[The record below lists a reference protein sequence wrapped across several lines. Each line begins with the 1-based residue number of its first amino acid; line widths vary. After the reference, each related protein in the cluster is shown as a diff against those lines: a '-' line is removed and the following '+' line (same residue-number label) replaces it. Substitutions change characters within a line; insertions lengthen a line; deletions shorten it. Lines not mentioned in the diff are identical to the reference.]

1 MADTSNLTQFLTDVA
16 NAIKSKKSITD
27 KIPAANFD
35 TEIKSIETGI
45 DTSDATASEKDIVKG
60 KTAYAN
66 GSKLTGTIEALAS
79 IKRLE
84 CTVSIPDGTLQL
96 ASPYSGTQNP
106 YFPTVGVLDTNAYQI
121 IVKIDEIYYLITSS
135 QPMNYQYYENA
146 GTSNFWNIRNGK
158 QYKLVNGQWVSNS
171 IHGVT
176 YETNRTIW
184 YNGKWDD
191 IIQGAN
197 YDIPYTTNQSQI
209 WYAKN
214 TDIGTVDSAFV
225 NLDTQLILSAPEG
238 NVANTIGLTADKII
252 KGNTI
257 LGVEGTAE
265 SSENLQEQLD
275 AQDTIIKELQTSLD
289 NKASSTDIKPNI
301 FMQLTEPVKKE
312 GIWFKAD
319 KPVDHIIMDT
329 NIIEGGNWD
338 TINEYPDLPVEVYAY
353 NNKVANVG
361 TNIFIFSSTSAAAY
375 KYDTLTNTFTKITLK
390 DRVNDMLNLCV
401 IDNYIYM
408 FKASTMYG
416 GKAAYKYDTIT
427 DTYTTLSTPPINV
440 SSSDNAIAV
449 GDKIYLFTSSGIYVY
464 NILTDSYSKLETS
477 NIITYSRVAGIS
489 IGSDIYFF
497 GGYSNTTSYKTAY
510 KFDTQTNEFTQ
521 LTDMPYEGYN
531 MSITSVGDNIYLF
544 GLNTDKQ
551 SICIYNIADN
561 SYTELESSSYYLG
574 GTYAVNINDNKIFIL
589 GGINTPYKVSV
600 YVLNNKDYDNNSII
614 VWSGNNKYMTQLYTS
629 DNIVGRLLFG
639 FYKAYYYTTANKL
652 DASLPL
658 YYGNGKEWIKISGGE
673 G

>member
-16 NAIKSKKSITD
+16 GAIKEKTGKTD

-35 TEIKSIETGI
+35 TEIKAIETGI
-45 DTSDATASEKDIVKG
+45 DTSDADATTSDIADD
-60 KTAYAN
+60 KTAY
-66 GSKLTGTIEALAS
+66 
-79 IKRLE
+79 
-84 CTVSIPDGTLQL
+84 V
-96 ASPYSGTQNP
+96 
-106 YFPTVGVLDTNAYQI
+106 
-121 IVKIDEIYYLITSS
+121 
-135 QPMNYQYYENA
+135 
-146 GTSNFWNIRNGK
+146 NGK
-158 QYKLVNGQWVSNS
+158 KITGSLADYPKNNS
-171 IHGVT
+171 ISGGIVT
-176 YETNRTIW
+176 DEADIKNITIW
-184 YNGKWDD
+184 NKNSDTDLLFDKILRG
-191 IIQGAN
+191 GAGLRAS
-197 YDIPYTTNQSQI
+197 YS
-209 WYAKN
+209 
-214 TDIGTVDSAFV
+214 
-225 NLDTQLILSAPEG
+225 
-238 NVANTIGLTADKII
+238 NVADAIGLTADKIL

-257 LGVEGTAE
+257 LGIEGTAE

-275 AQDTIIKELQTSLD
+275 TQDTIIKELQTSLD

-312 GIWFKAD
+312 GIWFKSD

-329 NIIEGGNWD
+329 NIVEGGNWD
-338 TINEYPDLPVEVYAY
+338 TINEYPDLPVDANAY
-353 NNKVANVG
+353 DNKVANVG
-361 TNIFIFSSTSAAAY
+361 TNIFIFSGTSATSY
-375 KYDTLTNTFTKITLK
+375 KYDTLTNTFTKITSQN
-390 DRVNDMLNLCV
+390 RISEMANLCV
-401 IDNYIYM
+401 INNYIYM

-416 GKAAYKYDTIT
+416 GRAAYKYDTIT
-427 DTYTTLSTPPINV
+427 DTYTTLSTPPIDV

-449 GDKIYLFTSSGIYVY
+449 GDKIYLFTSRGIYVY

-477 NIITYSRVAGIS
+477 NIITYSYVAGIS

-497 GGYSNTTSYKTAY
+497 GGYSNPTSYKTAY

-521 LTDMPYEGYN
+521 LTDMPYEGYE

-561 SYTELESSSYYLG
+561 SYTGLESSPYYLG
-574 GTYAVNINDNKIFIL
+574 CTYAVNINDNKIFVL
-589 GGINTPYKVSV
+589 GGTNTSRKIKV

>member
-1 MADTSNLTQFLTDVA
+1 MKELQTVLNNILIDKNTNLKPENL
-16 NAIKSKKSITD
+16 KK
-27 KIPAANFD
+27 
-35 TEIKSIETGI
+35 G
-45 DTSDATASEKDIVKG
+45 ATCLGV
-60 KTAYAN
+60 
-66 GSKLTGTIEALAS
+66 TGT
-79 IKRLE
+79 LE
-84 CTVSIPDGTLQL
+84 P
-96 ASPYSGTQNP
+96 
-106 YFPTVGVLDTNAYQI
+106 
-121 IVKIDEIYYLITSS
+121 
-135 QPMNYQYYENA
+135 
-146 GTSNFWNIRNGK
+146 
-158 QYKLVNGQWVSNS
+158 
-171 IHGVT
+171 
-176 YETNRTIW
+176 
-184 YNGKWDD
+184 
-191 IIQGAN
+191 
-197 YDIPYTTNQSQI
+197 
-209 WYAKN
+209 
-214 TDIGTVDSAFV
+214 
-225 NLDTQLILSAPEG
+225 
-238 NVANTIGLTADKII
+238 
-252 KGNTI
+252 
-257 LGVEGTAE
+257 
-265 SSENLQEQLD
+265 SENLQEQLD

-312 GIWFKAD
+312 GIWFKSD

-338 TINEYPDLPVEVYAY
+338 TINEYPDLPVNANAY
-353 NNKVANVG
+353 DNKVANVG
-361 TNIFIFSSTSAAAY
+361 TNIFIFSGTSAASY
-375 KYDTLTNTFTKITLK
+375 KYDTLTNTFTKITSQN
-390 DRVNDMLNLCV
+390 RISDMANLCV
-401 IDNYIYM
+401 INNYIYM

-416 GKAAYKYDTIT
+416 GRAAYKYDTIT
-427 DTYTTLSTPPINV
+427 DTYTTLSTPPIDV

-449 GDKIYLFTSSGIYVY
+449 GDKIYLFTSRGIYVY

-477 NIITYSRVAGIS
+477 NIITYSYVAGIS

-497 GGYSNTTSYKTAY
+497 GGYSNPTSYKTAY

-521 LTDMPYEGYN
+521 LTDMPYEGCE

-561 SYTELESSSYYLG
+561 SYTGLESSPYYLG
-574 GTYAVNINDNKIFIL
+574 RTYAVNINDNKIFVL
-589 GGINTPYKVSV
+589 GGTNTSRKIKV